1 MRLLIQSD
9 SETVD
14 LFKELQL
21 LTNTAKV
28 TLADIV
34 VDESRNEIT
43 IPMERKSYERKRLL
57 LGESYKLV
65 SSELINSRL
74 IIKNVAHCK
83 MEDNLHLSNIQ
94 LLFGVRIKNKEIYLS
109 SVEEQS
115 GVSAFEM
122 PIEVRSYDIELRDD

>member
-34 VDESRNEIT
+34 VDEFRNEIT

-65 SSELINSRL
+65 SSELINKQ
-74 IIKNVAHCK
+74 INH
-83 MEDNLHLSNIQ
+83 
-94 LLFGVRIKNKEIYLS
+94 
-109 SVEEQS
+109 
-115 GVSAFEM
+115 
-122 PIEVRSYDIELRDD
+122 